1 MSDPGKLPPMPPP
14 NPPRVMEMYCP
25 AGEATI
31 ISPDLSAVTRSM
43 TAPCPAK
50 IPRVGKVTA
59 VVNPASRAVSMRRSE
74 TDTSSAI
81 LTQLVVWGRSWGP
94 RERAAARGAGGG
106 GGAARLS
113 PCAQCVDQAWVDG
126 EPLAFHQ
133 HGVGRNRNVLPDG
146 FNQSIAYHHRPF
158 VDDRAGDGNNL
169 RVVYGH
175 CRMRLGQ
182 DQRAT
187 QE

>member
-94 RERAAARGAGGG
+94 RERAAA
-106 GGAARLS
+106 GAAVV
-113 PCAQCVDQAWVDG
+113 AGAD
-126 EPLAFHQ
+126 
-133 HGVGRNRNVLPDG
+133 GVGVGVGVAGVVVPRPPRPAVAVAAGAPPGCPHVLSA
-146 FNQSIAYHHRPF
+146 SIRP
-158 VDDRAGDGNNL
+158 G
-169 RVVYGH
+169 
-175 CRMRLGQ
+175 
-182 DQRAT
+182 
-187 QE
+187 